1 MFDKANNL
9 SARNFMKSL
18 GKFIIFLGQLFVRR
32 EAFKTYITRVVDE
45 SIKVGY
51 NSVFIVVIVSAFM
64 GAVTTVQ
71 TAYNL
76 ISPLIADPVIALV
89 VRDMTL
95 IELAPTITAIVYAG
109 KVGSNIAGELGTMKI
124 TEQVD
129 ALEVM
134 GINAT
139 SYLVL
144 PKIIASIIMF
154 PVLVIM
160 AGFVSIY
167 GGYLTAQLT
176 GVISGTDYILGI
188 QMDFIPF
195 QVTFALIKAIVFGF
209 LVAAISSYKGYF
221 TTGGALEVGQ
231 SSTNAVTSS
240 CIAILAGD
248 YLLAYLLAPLLT
260 P

>member
-1 MFDKANNL
+1 
-9 SARNFMKSL
+9 MKSL
-18 GKFIIFLGQLFVRR
+18 GKFVLFIGQLFVRR
-32 EAFKTYITRVVDE
+32 EAFGTYVKRVVDE

-76 ISPLIADPVIALV
+76 ISPLIADPIIALV

-144 PKIIASIIMF
+144 PKIVASVLMF
-154 PVLVIM
+154 PVLVVM
-160 AGFVSIY
+160 AGFISIY
-167 GGYLTAQLT
+167 GGYITAQIT
-176 GVISGTDYILGI
+176 GVISGNDYILGI

-209 LVAAISSYKGYF
+209 LVAAISSYKGFY

-248 YLLAYLLAPLLT
+248 YLLAYLLAPLLIA
-260 P
+260 